1 MDIRNIVLDDV
12 ISILENK
19 NPLHKVLLS
28 SLRGIEDARDKSFAA
43 RLVRG
48 TVERALSLD
57 IIIDGVSS
65 IKTAKQKPIIRN
77 ILRTAVYQIV
87 FMDGVTDFAA
97 VNEAVKLAGKR
108 GFRSLNGF
116 VNGVL
121 RTICRKKDDII
132 SALNAEGRK
141 NFSFRYSVP
150 EWITGGF
157 CKLYGEEKT
166 ENAFKYFLNEN
177 RISIRVNTSKTGRD
191 TEFVKKIPGAEP
203 NLYMDDC
210 FYITGQGSIEENED
224 FKKGLFTVQDMSSA
238 LAGYCCR
245 SVLNGRKAKVL
256 DLCAAP
262 GGKSMYLADSG
273 MEVTACDISESKLSI
288 MRENMDRCGFREVSL
303 MMNDALV
310 FNEEFEERFEL
321 VLCDL
326 PCSGLGIIGKKP
338 DIKYNM
344 TKDKVRELTLLQR
357 NILKNA
363 VRYVSKNG
371 YLVYSTC
378 TVTKEENLENAGF
391 ITSELG
397 LKGMPVKS
405 LLPEKIGEKTG
416 EDPFIQILP
425 GEFGSDGFFISC
437 FKKA

>member
-12 ISILENK
+12 ISILEDK

-224 FKKGLFTVQDMSSA
+224 FKKGL
-238 LAGYCCR
+238 L
-245 SVLNGRKAKVL
+245 
-256 DLCAAP
+256 
-262 GGKSMYLADSG
+262 
-273 MEVTACDISESKLSI
+273 
-288 MRENMDRCGFREVSL
+288 
-303 MMNDALV
+303 
-310 FNEEFEERFEL
+310 
-321 VLCDL
+321 
-326 PCSGLGIIGKKP
+326 
-338 DIKYNM
+338 
-344 TKDKVRELTLLQR
+344 
-357 NILKNA
+357 
-363 VRYVSKNG
+363 RYR
-371 YLVYSTC
+371 
-378 TVTKEENLENAGF
+378 
-391 ITSELG
+391 I
-397 LKGMPVKS
+397 
-405 LLPEKIGEKTG
+405 
-416 EDPFIQILP
+416 
-425 GEFGSDGFFISC
+425 
-437 FKKA
+437 